1 MNNIFLVI
9 VMLELFLMGS
19 GRFIEIGPLTLRMI
33 FFSIATFYA
42 VILLVY
48 KNRIDRQIFFLLN
61 IFLVVHSLAFLIG
74 SLNNAQM
81 HLMLNDIK
89 PLLFFFMLI
98 YFCMFIRD
106 MEGVNLTIKTIKAA
120 ALILALPYLIFL
132 LLLHLEIIHLDAD
145 FIAMLENHKGKDIR
159 FQQHMGVFYNGF
171 LYLCVGF
178 LFFVFEKG
186 KINKLISALIFTAI
200 VFTFSRGFVLSTG
213 LVLLIYVT
221 GRFIRS
227 KLKVK
232 YLAFLIVSCCVA
244 LLAGQKYI
252 RTVGNKYISDITR
265 IITFKQ
271 VVEAVTPIS
280 LFLGHGL
287 GVGTAE
293 RPVHM
298 EVSYLEIF
306 HKQGIL
312 GLLFWFML
320 FVVIVREYS
329 KACRNGAR
337 NMALPFMLSSLLIFI
352 LTATNNY
359 MNNPLGM
366 SMLLISIAA
375 LNVLARND
383 YLVLIEESKTNE
395 RMSDMQITD

>member
-1 MNNIFLVI
+1 M
-9 VMLELFLMGS
+9 
-19 GRFIEIGPLTLRMI
+19 
-33 FFSIATFYA
+33 
-42 VILLVY
+42 Y
-48 KNRIDRQIFFLLN
+48 KNKVDREIFFLLN
-61 IFLVVHSLAFLIG
+61 IFLIVHSLAFLIG

-81 HLMLNDIK
+81 HLMLNDMK
-89 PLLFFFMLI
+89 PLMFFFMLI
-98 YFCMFIRD
+98 FFCTFIRD
-106 MEGVNLTIKTIKAA
+106 IEGVNLTIKTVKAA

-132 LLLHLEIIHLDAD
+132 LLLHFKIIHLDAD

-186 KINKLISALIFTAI
+186 KINKLISALIFIAI
-200 VFTFSRGFVLSTG
+200 VFTFSRGFLLSTG

-221 GRFIRS
+221 VRFIRS

-232 YLAFLIVSCCVA
+232 YLAFLIVSCCAA

-252 RTVGNKYISDITR
+252 QTVGDKYISDITR

-280 LFLGHGL
+280 LFVGHGF

-293 RPVHM
+293 RLVHM

-320 FVVIVREYS
+320 FVVIVRKYL
-329 KACRNGAR
+329 KACRNGVR

-366 SMLLISIAA
+366 SMVLISIAGLNA
-375 LNVLARND
+375 LGKENLKIA
-383 YLVLIEESKTNE
+383 IKESRVNGS
-395 RMSDMQITD
+395 MSHMRK